1 MDFYYRDRKIAVN
14 LMSENVSFH
23 SVFWVKI
30 LEDLSRTLLTPAFD
44 AVSWCGGCLVPVVAP
59 ASSTPR
65 VPKGWSLGC
74 SLPWAPVDSLQE
86 ACACFLLVLLRNP
99 ESKPKCLCLRCVGNI
114 VTAHSSSETRIV
126 IVRAK
131 ENGGFW
137 LWFQLLLLPVVAP
150 TYLVLLES
158 SFHVWKPVSSLMV
171 VMVVAMEE
179 EEGGEPLCSVCW
191 WEYELVATV
200 EISMAL

>member
-30 LEDLSRTLLTPAFD
+30 LEDCSRTLLTPAFD
-44 AVSWCGGCLVPVVAP
+44 AVSWRGGCLVPVIAP

-65 VPKGWSLGC
+65 TPKGWSLGC
-74 SLPWAPVDSLQE
+74 GLPWAPVDSLQE
-86 ACACFLLVLLRNP
+86 VCACFLLVLFRNP
-99 ESKPKCLCLRCVGNI
+99 ESKQKCLGLKRVDNI

-126 IVRAK
+126 IVRA
-131 ENGGFW
+131 EESVGFW
-137 LWFQLLLLPVVAP
+137 LWFQLLLLPVVTP

-158 SFHVWKPVSSLMV
+158 SFHVWKPVCSLMV
-171 VMVVAMEE
+171 VMVVVMEE
-179 EEGGEPLCSVCW
+179 EEGEPLCSVCW
-191 WEYELVATV
+191 WEYDLVATV
-200 EISMAL
+200 ENSMAL